1 MNETDEPRGKERTVE
16 RLMGRGCWEGE
27 TDVRHGRQTMMPVYA
42 ERRERGD
49 EDQTS
54 VSS

>member
-1 MNETDEPRGKERTVE
+1 MKTDEPRGKERTVM
-16 RLMGRGCWEGE
+16 RLMERGCWEGE
-27 TDVRHGRQTMMPVYA
+27 TAIRRGRQTMMLVYV
-42 ERRERGD
+42 RREKGD